1 MLAALA
7 TVSVAISSPV
17 GWKHHEA
24 PWGEYYNS
32 IPSSH
37 GWERYWKQAWGPA
50 QWELILVG
58 RTTKHHGVNITTP
71 PLPPW
76 MGEVLKTSERACTV
90 RAYLGW
96 KHHGVNIT
104 TPPTTLP
111 PLPAWNASP
120 SQHCPPVCCHFST
133 KLKTCACVCVCVCWG
148 GGGGGVGNLKI
159 YFSCQRKSSDGTV
172 GAQIRTP
179 WYSVWRDHHLST
191 NILEKRFKP
200 EILQLEIED
209 NKKNR
214 SSLDKHY

>member
-1 MLAALA
+1 M
-7 TVSVAISSPV
+7 
-17 GWKHHEA
+17 GWILQLHPLP
-24 PWGEYYNS
+24 PWIEEVLEN
-32 IPSSH
+32 
-37 GWERYWKQAWGPA
+37 KQEDLHSESFSWLEEP
-50 QWELILVG
+50 WSTMEWILQL
-58 RTTKHHGVNITTP
+58 H

-76 MGEVLKTSERACTV
+76 MGEVLKTSQRACTV

-133 KLKTCACVCVCVCWG
+133 KLKTCECVCVLG
-148 GGGGGVGNLKI
+148 GGGGGGGGNLKI

-172 GAQIRTP
+172 RAQIRTP